1 MEKLQLNDL
10 VNSKDIEVSD
20 HSPTEMI
27 KLITVNN
34 LLSKE
39 NLKTNTRIKFGQVGK
54 LSKLFLFGVVFQ
66 VPFITELANNIIE
79 LQISIN
85 GLGRRDLVELVSQ
98 VNDPMPIQS
107 DAVKPTKKD
116 IFK

>member
-1 MEKLQLNDL
+1 MEKLNINDL
-10 VNSKDIEVSD
+10 VNANDIDVND
-20 HSPTEMI
+20 PTPTELI

-39 NLKTNTRIKFGQVGK
+39 NLKSNSRIKFTQVGK
-54 LSKLFLFGVVFQ
+54 LSKLFMYGEVFQ
-66 VPFITELANNIIE
+66 VPFITDLANNIIE

-85 GLGRRDLVELVSQ
+85 GLGRKELVELVGKVYEPLALQ
-98 VNDPMPIQS
+98 TDI
-107 DAVKPTKKD
+107 KPTKKD